1 MQLLLLLPILIPEQG
16 FCAVKFGWSGGLF
29 LIAAVILRSL
39 ELGSQKY

>member
-1 MQLLLLLPILIPEQG
+1 MQHLLLLPILIPEQG
-16 FCAVKFGWSGGLF
+16 FCAVKFGCSDGLF